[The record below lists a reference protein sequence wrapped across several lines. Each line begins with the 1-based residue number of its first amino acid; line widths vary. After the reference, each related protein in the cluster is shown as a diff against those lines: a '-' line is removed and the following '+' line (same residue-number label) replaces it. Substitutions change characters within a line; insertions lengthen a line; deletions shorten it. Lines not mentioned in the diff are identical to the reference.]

1 MPVAQINILEG
12 RTDEQKEMLIHEV
25 TDAIVRSLGAPV
37 ESVRVIV
44 STSNGDEEVHPDSIC
59 SCKSLRLRNVLV
71 FLPLG
76 YRYLST

>member
-37 ESVRVIV
+37 ESV
-44 STSNGDEEVHPDSIC
+44 
-59 SCKSLRLRNVLV
+59 
-71 FLPLG
+71 
-76 YRYLST
+76 